1 VTGPAPPVTPEE
13 FWALMA
19 PLGPFGAAPGL
30 AVAVSGGAD
39 SSALVLL
46 AHGWAAAQGGRVLAL
61 VVDHRMRPESAAEAE
76 TTRQRLVASGIEA
89 RVLTLSPPPQGSEAA
104 RAARLAALEAEA
116 AASGLVFLLLAQH
129 RADQAET
136 LLWRD
141 LRGSAAR
148 GLAAMP
154 ARRETALVAV
164 LRPLLGVPPAR
175 LRATCQA
182 HGLAWVTDPTNR
194 DPAYARPRL
203 RALLADAEGQGS
215 GVTAL
220 AGAAF
225 RHGAVRAGRE
235 NEAAR
240 LLAQAASLLPEGF
253 ALVVPERLRGPEAAL
268 AAAMLLRAVGGQ
280 AFLPDQG
287 AALAL
292 LLRGHGTLAGVQ
304 ALAAGRLGPGLLLVR
319 EPAACAPA
327 VPATRPGWDG
337 RWRLHG
343 APGLEVGALGGC
355 RLPASHAPNLPAPN
369 LPAIVR
375 RSLPAFRDATGKVV
389 AVPALGYGVVERF
402 AMLASRFAPA
412 EPAAPAPF
420 LPGSMNGS

>member
-1 VTGPAPPVTPEE
+1 MTGPAPPVTPEE

-19 PLGPFGAAPGL
+19 PLGPFGPTPGL
-30 AVAVSGGAD
+30 AVGVSGGAD
-39 SSALVLL
+39 SSALALL
-46 AHGWAAAQGGRVLAL
+46 ASAWATAQGGRVLAL
-61 VVDHRMRPESAAEAE
+61 VVDHRLRPESAAEAE
-76 TTRQRLVASGIEA
+76 TTRQRLEARGIAA
-89 RVLTLSPPPQGSEAA
+89 RVLTLSPPPRGSDAA
-104 RAARLAALEAEA
+104 RAARLAALEQATAEA
-116 AASGLVFLLLAQH
+116 GLVFLLLAQH

-136 LLWRD
+136 LLWRE

-154 ARRETALVAV
+154 ARRETAQVAV

-175 LRATCQA
+175 LRATCAAQ
-182 HGLAWVTDPTNR
+182 GMGWVSDPTNR
-194 DPAYARPRL
+194 DPSYARPRL
-203 RALLADAEGQGS
+203 RALLADAEGQGA
-215 GVTAL
+215 GVAAL

-225 RHGAVRAGRE
+225 RHGALRAKRE
-235 NEAAR
+235 DAATR

-253 ALVVPERLRGPEAAL
+253 ALVDPAALRGPEAAL

-304 ALAAGRLGPGLLLVR
+304 ALAARRLGPGLLLVR
-319 EPAACAPA
+319 EPAACAPP
-327 VPATRPGWDG
+327 VPANAKSWDG
-337 RWRLHG
+337 RWRLRG
-343 APGLEVGALGGC
+343 TAGLAVGALGGW
-355 RLPASHAPNLPAPN
+355 RPPSVRAPD

-389 AVPALGYGVVERF
+389 AVPALGYVDGECF
-402 AMLASRFAPA
+402 AALGAWFAPA
-412 EPAAPAPF
+412 EPAACAPF
-420 LPGSMNGS
+420 LPGRMNGS

>member
-1 VTGPAPPVTPEE
+1 MTGPAPPVTPEE

-30 AVAVSGGAD
+30 AVGVSGGAD
-39 SSALVLL
+39 SSALALL
-46 AHGWAAAQGGRVLAL
+46 ASAWATAQGGRVLAL
-61 VVDHRMRPESAAEAE
+61 VVDHRLRPESSTEAE
-76 TTRQRLVASGIEA
+76 TTRQRLEASGIAA

-104 RAARLAALEAEA
+104 REARLAALEQAAAEA
-116 AASGLVFLLLAQH
+116 GLVFLLLAQH

-175 LRATCQA
+175 LRATCAA
-182 HGLAWVTDPTNR
+182 HALAWVSDPTNR

-203 RALLADAEGQGS
+203 RALLADAEGQGF
-215 GVTAL
+215 GVAAL

-225 RHGAVRAGRE
+225 RHGAARATRE
-235 NEAAR
+235 HAAAR

-253 ALVVPERLRGPEAAL
+253 ALVDPALLRGPEAAL
-268 AAAMLLRAVGGQ
+268 AAAMLLRAVSGQ

-319 EPAACAPA
+319 EPAACAPP
-327 VPATRPGWDG
+327 VPATALAWDG
-337 RWRLHG
+337 RWRLQG
-343 APGLEVGALGGC
+343 AAGFWVGALGGW
-355 RLPASHAPNLPAPN
+355 RLPSIPHS

-375 RSLPAFRDATGKVV
+375 RGLPAFRDATGKVV
-389 AVPALGYGVVERF
+389 AVPALGYADGERF
-402 AMLASRFAPA
+402 AMLAARFTPA
-412 EPAAPAPF
+412 EPAAAASF
-420 LPGSMNGS
+420 LPGRMNGS